1 MFKTIGVFIVN
12 FEAILY
18 SSVSIVDSEQENV
31 SWEIAT
37 PTARQCLSPANV
49 QLDLIV
55 FPYYF
60 VMK

>member
-1 MFKTIGVFIVN
+1 MFKTIGVFVVN
-12 FEAILY
+12 FEPILY

-31 SWEIAT
+31 SREIAT
-37 PTARQCLSPANV
+37 PTARQCLSPAYV